1 MRLIVPLLV
10 GLAAAGCATGP
21 GAAGPGWIV
30 APGVEAVL
38 QEEEVDCGAAALAS
52 VFNYW
57 EIPNSL
63 DELRESCALGPAGIA
78 AAELRDAARERGLE
92 AYLIRA
98 GWDDL
103 VHELS
108 RGRPV
113 LAGVVRSGRAHYV
126 VVSGLN
132 AGRGRIL
139 LVDPAGGRSEQARS
153 RFEADWSAAANL
165 ALVVFRREEGR

>member
-21 GAAGPGWIV
+21 AVSGRGWIV
-30 APGVEAVL
+30 APSVEAVL

-52 VFNYW
+52 VFTYW
-57 EIPNSL
+57 GIPNSL
-63 DELRESCALGPAGIA
+63 DELRESCALGPEGIA
-78 AAELRDAARERGLE
+78 AADLRDAARERGLD

-98 GWDDL
+98 GRGDL
-103 VHELS
+103 EHELS

-113 LAGVVRSGRAHYV
+113 LAGVVRSGLAHYV

-132 AGRGRIL
+132 AHLGRVL
-139 LVDPAGGRSEQARS
+139 LLDPAEGRAEQS
-153 RFEADWSAAANL
+153 WSSFEREWSAAANL
-165 ALVVFRREEGR
+165 ALVVFRREEER